1 MPTFIK
7 TGFWEKKQKGFR
19 DWLNLDNLIEQY
31 IQPQTASVPP
41 FLNPPT
47 LVINGKETNVIN
59 LNALN
64 TYTPAIYSDS
74 LVFIEL
80 ETITGNYGGN
90 NNFQNII
97 SSHNVTNKFYFQN
110 LSFPQLKYLY
120 YFDLGNNYY
129 NSLEFNINYLLTL
142 KTISIP
148 NALSGGFNISN
159 NSALEDVELGL
170 GGYVIDENNQI
181 GSYYAISNNNALKNV
196 IIHNSNQGI
205 NLNGDYGYTYIDV
218 NNCVNIVNIDARKLV
233 NGYVNINGTNY
244 NLQNFEELI
253 EGGVGMYGSTQT
265 SLSFPKGKNLEIFL
279 DGSTHTTP
287 INTLDF
293 PIAEVLYIAF
303 NNISFPALNIPNSC
317 TNLDIYFTN
326 TELGAFNIA
335 NSVTQLYLFIDNSN
349 LTTINIP
356 NSCTYLY
363 IDFIY
368 NNASLTDVI
377 GLSNVQYLDG
387 QVINLTNNA
396 LTQSSVDA
404 VLAKVVDMLNLVDPN
419 YNFQIISVDL
429 SGGTNSTPSAAG
441 IANANILIAAGLTIA
456 YN

>member
-120 YFDLGNNYY
+120 YFNLGNNYY

-148 NALSGGFNISN
+148 NALSGGFIISN

-181 GSYYAISNNNALKNV
+181 GSYYDISNNNALKNV

-233 NGYVNINGTNY
+233 TGYVNINGTNY

-265 SLSFPKGKNLEIFL
+265 SLSFPKGKNLEISL

-293 PIAEVLYIAF
+293 PIAEVLYITF
-303 NNISFPALNIPNSC
+303 NNIS
-317 TNLDIYFTN
+317 
-326 TELGAFNIA
+326 
-335 NSVTQLYLFIDNSN
+335 